1 MSAQNTPTETTTL
14 IANEGCLSRLVRPR
28 IESPKW
34 VRLGHNLDLI
44 HESVDIAIHKG
55 FVKGHTKELDDKL
68 NTTRVEVARE
78 HITREEVTRITDHI
92 DARFNRLE
100 AKIDQL
106 IQSKLIGA

>member
-1 MSAQNTPTETTTL
+1 MDHILTIVVAAWSGLLTVFL
-14 IANEGCLSRLVRPR
+14 SVLGYIVNEKFSK
-28 IESPKW
+28 I
-34 VRLGHNLDLI
+34 
-44 HESVDIAIHKG
+44 
-55 FVKGHTKELDDKL
+55 KELDDKL

-106 IQSKLIGA
+106 IQSKIIGA

>member
-1 MSAQNTPTETTTL
+1 MDHVLTIIVAAWSGLLTVFL
-14 IANEGCLSRLVRPR
+14 SVLGYIVNEKFNKL
-28 IESPKW
+28 
-34 VRLGHNLDLI
+34 
-44 HESVDIAIHKG
+44 
-55 FVKGHTKELDDKL
+55 KELDDKL

-106 IQSKLIGA
+106 IQSKIIGA

>member
-1 MSAQNTPTETTTL
+1 MDNAITIIVAAWSGLLTVFISVL
-14 IANEGCLSRLVRPR
+14 GYIVNEKFSK
-28 IESPKW
+28 I
-34 VRLGHNLDLI
+34 
-44 HESVDIAIHKG
+44 
-55 FVKGHTKELDDKL
+55 KELDDKL

>member
-1 MSAQNTPTETTTL
+1 MDNVITIIVAAWSGFLTVFL
-14 IANEGCLSRLVRPR
+14 SVLGYIVNEKFNKL
-28 IESPKW
+28 
-34 VRLGHNLDLI
+34 
-44 HESVDIAIHKG
+44 
-55 FVKGHTKELDDKL
+55 KELEDKL
-68 NTTRVEVARE
+68 TATRVEVARE

>member
-1 MSAQNTPTETTTL
+1 MDNIFTIIVAAWSGLLTVFISVL
-14 IANEGCLSRLVRPR
+14 GYIVNEKFNK
-28 IESPKW
+28 I
-34 VRLGHNLDLI
+34 
-44 HESVDIAIHKG
+44 
-55 FVKGHTKELDDKL
+55 KELDDKL

-106 IQSKLIGA
+106 IQSKLIGV

>member
-1 MSAQNTPTETTTL
+1 MDHVLTIIVAAWSGLLTVFL
-14 IANEGCLSRLVRPR
+14 SVLGYIVNEKFNKL
-28 IESPKW
+28 
-34 VRLGHNLDLI
+34 
-44 HESVDIAIHKG
+44 
-55 FVKGHTKELDDKL
+55 KELDDKL

>member
-1 MSAQNTPTETTTL
+1 MDHIITVIVAAWSGLLTIFISVL
-14 IANEGCLSRLVRPR
+14 GYIVNEKFNK
-28 IESPKW
+28 I
-34 VRLGHNLDLI
+34 
-44 HESVDIAIHKG
+44 
-55 FVKGHTKELDDKL
+55 KELDDKL

>member
-1 MSAQNTPTETTTL
+1 MDNVITVIVAAWSGLLTIFISVL
-14 IANEGCLSRLVRPR
+14 GYIVNEKFNK
-28 IESPKW
+28 I
-34 VRLGHNLDLI
+34 
-44 HESVDIAIHKG
+44 
-55 FVKGHTKELDDKL
+55 KELDDKL
-68 NTTRVEVARE
+68 NATRVEVARE

>member
-1 MSAQNTPTETTTL
+1 MDHILTIIVAAWSGLLTIFISVL
-14 IANEGCLSRLVRPR
+14 GYIVNEKFNK
-28 IESPKW
+28 I
-34 VRLGHNLDLI
+34 
-44 HESVDIAIHKG
+44 
-55 FVKGHTKELDDKL
+55 KELDDKL

>member
-1 MSAQNTPTETTTL
+1 MDSLLT
-14 IANEGCLSRLVRPR
+14 
-28 IESPKW
+28 
-34 VRLGHNLDLI
+34 
-44 HESVDIAIHKG
+44 IAIAAWSGLLTIFISVLGYVVNEK
-55 FVKGHTKELDDKL
+55 FNKIKELDDKL

>member
-1 MSAQNTPTETTTL
+1 MDSLLTVV
-14 IANEGCLSRLVRPR
+14 IAAWSGLLTIFLTVLGYIVNEKFNK
-28 IESPKW
+28 I
-34 VRLGHNLDLI
+34 
-44 HESVDIAIHKG
+44 
-55 FVKGHTKELDDKL
+55 KELDDKL

-106 IQSKLIGA
+106 IQSKIIGA

>member
-1 MSAQNTPTETTTL
+1 MDSIWTVV
-14 IANEGCLSRLVRPR
+14 IAAWSGLLSIFLSVLGYIVNEKFNK
-28 IESPKW
+28 I
-34 VRLGHNLDLI
+34 
-44 HESVDIAIHKG
+44 
-55 FVKGHTKELDDKL
+55 KELDEKL

-106 IQSKLIGA
+106 IQSKLINA